1 MNRRNLIMVLLTILS
16 LPALAQ
22 EPAQK
27 ETKLKPSEMAE
38 KMTYRMAERLELDE
52 DQQKELLK
60 ANLEMAK
67 FRAEQQ
73 RMAME
78 KKDIHEQ
85 KLKTI
90 LTEEQ
95 FQEYQQAKERM
106 RKRAQERKRKHRP
119 RGSVR

>member
-38 KMTYRMAERLELDE
+38 KMTDRMAERLELDE

>member
-1 MNRRNLIMVLLTILS
+1 MKRITLVMALMAFLA

-22 EPAQK
+22 DAPRNKREVDPK
-27 ETKLKPSEMAE
+27 ERAEEM
-38 KMTYRMAERLELDE
+38 TDRMADRLELDE